1 MNNETIK
8 ILRFKL
14 ETNMFDAKDQYNI
27 DAKYNLPSIHRGE
40 KIPDSSSIEH
50 RKISDCVRMM
60 LHNNDIFLIDI
71 QDVDILSEYFIDAE
85 KPSKIATI
93 KNINIKEVNQKILR
107 IKKRAI
113 KLLKKD
119 IKKSER
125 KRYNEFCI
133 KKRNIE
139 KSEQK
144 RYNEKCIK
152 N

>member
-1 MNNETIK
+1 
-8 ILRFKL
+8 
-14 ETNMFDAKDQYNI
+14 
-27 DAKYNLPSIHRGE
+27 
-40 KIPDSSSIEH
+40 
-50 RKISDCVRMM
+50 MM

-107 IKKRAI
+107 IKKRAL
-113 KLLKKD
+113 KLLKRD
-119 IKKSER
+119 IK
-125 KRYNEFCI
+125 
-133 KKRNIE
+133 